1 MNAVPPLPASAD
13 SAAQPRYILGIDTS
27 CDDTGVGV
35 VELLSSGGV
44 QVRANRIWSQ
54 QVHAQYGG
62 VMPELASRE
71 HVERI
76 DEIMGAA
83 LQEAGLTVA
92 DIGAVAATSGPGLV
106 GALLVGLMYGKGVA
120 QALNVPFFAAHH
132 LEGHIFAAA
141 SEEELQ
147 APYLALVVSG
157 GHTHLFDVPEEG
169 QYVLVGATR
178 DDAAGEA
185 FDKIARL
192 AGLGYPGGPAISEA
206 ATRGNPD
213 AVPFKE
219 PLQGQKGFEFSF
231 SGLKTAALLAHKA
244 GARPEDLAAS
254 FERAA
259 VRFLVKTTVRAAQ
272 AYGRGTVVVSG
283 GVAANRALR
292 AAFAAT
298 DLHAVFPGAG
308 LNTDNGAMIALA
320 GAAALHAGRP
330 SSALDA
336 GAEAYAPL
344 ASLSAQ
350 AFSL

>member
-1 MNAVPPLPASAD
+1 MNASVS
-13 SAAQPRYILGIDTS
+13 QPSTFILGIDTS

-35 VELLSSGGV
+35 VELAPGGQV
-44 QVRANRIWSQ
+44 HVRANRVWSQ
-54 QVHAQYGG
+54 TVHAQYGG

-76 DEIMGAA
+76 DMVMGEA
-83 LQEAGLTVA
+83 LSEAGLNVT
-92 DIGAVAATSGPGLV
+92 DLGAVAATSGPGLV

-120 QALNVPFFAAHH
+120 QALDVPFYASHH

-141 SEEELQ
+141 AEADLR

-157 GHTHLFDVPEEG
+157 GHTHLFDVPQDGE
-169 QYVLVGATR
+169 YVLVGATR

-192 AGLGYPGGPAISEA
+192 AGLGYPGGPAISDA
-206 ATRGNPD
+206 ALRGNPD

-219 PLQGQKGFEFSF
+219 PLQGQKGFDFSF

-244 GARPEDLAAS
+244 GARPEDLAAG
-254 FERAA
+254 FQRAA
-259 VRFLVKTTVRAAQ
+259 VRTLVRTTVRAAQ
-272 AYGRGTVVVSG
+272 ACGRQTVVVSG

-292 AAFAAT
+292 EAFAQT
-298 DLHAVFPGAG
+298 GLRVVFPGKG

-320 GAAALHAGRP
+320 GAAAITAGRP
-330 SSALDA
+330 PGSLAESAT
-336 GAEAYAPL
+336 AYAPL
-344 ASLSAQ
+344 ATPPVTP
-350 AFSL
+350 

>member
-1 MNAVPPLPASAD
+1 MKTAPK
-13 SAAQPRYILGIDTS
+13 RILGIDTS

-35 VELLSSGGV
+35 VELLPGGH
-44 QVRANRIWSQ
+44 VRVLANRVWSQ
-54 QVHAQYGG
+54 TVHAQYGG

-76 DEIMGAA
+76 DQIMGDA
-83 LQEAGLTVA
+83 LADAGLKVS
-92 DIGAVAATSGPGLV
+92 DLSAVAATSGPGLV
-106 GALLVGLMYGKGVA
+106 GALLVGLMYGKGLA
-120 QALNVPFFAAHH
+120 QALDVPFYAAHH

-141 SEEELQ
+141 SEAELH

-157 GHTHLFDVPEEG
+157 GHTHLFDVPQEG
-169 QYVLVGATR
+169 EYVLVGATR

-206 ATRGNPD
+206 AQRGNPD

-244 GARPEDLAAS
+244 GATPEDLAAG

-259 VRFLVKTTVRAAQ
+259 VRTLVKTTVRAAQ
-272 AYGRGTVVVSG
+272 ACGRETVVVSG

-292 AAFAAT
+292 EAFAQT
-298 DLHAVFPGAG
+298 GLRVVFPGKG

-320 GAAALHAGRP
+320 GAAAITAGRAP
-330 SSALDA
+330 STLDA
-336 GAEAYAPL
+336 GATAYAPL
-344 ASLSAQ
+344 ANTPAAS
-350 AFSL
+350 